1 VISRAKS
8 ARSTLI
14 GTSSGETLRG
24 LFFSDVFQVD
34 RSTLDEYGAFDVS
47 LVTDLPLFIDPFLL
61 FNSEKPEYKRVHDDI
76 IDYLRFLRDKSA
88 GGNLDAGLVKTLYSF
103 HEVSQT
109 WLGFSQTGNRG
120 LGLGVNFAR
129 GLSNNLAGIFRKFDS
144 ESVTLGSHLE
154 KLCLISNGVGRD
166 KISDFVTNLILGY
179 LASFTEQFAVQYLD
193 RERTKAFAINRSQF
207 NYATES
213 WVMHIYQ
220 LPFYQGD
227 YVLLTPKDILSK
239 DDTWINRSDVA
250 KDYKDVVDAIPDEQ
264 LRAEINNY
272 FEKMLPSRA
281 REEKGAKEHHTEQ
294 EKGQAI
300 REVTRRYPELLDYYI
315 RYKEDRGDVA
325 TSISDQD
332 VRDSEQLYLEQFGAL
347 ALSIDGLPALG
358 IPVDSFG
365 AASARVQYMKNI
377 IENNDGYRDF
387 YVDGKPVKTEADL
400 HILYKYTWFGSG
412 FDVNHEVNNG
422 RGPADFK
429 ISHGSHD
436 KTLVEFKLATNT
448 QLERNLENQLRIYE
462 AANSTKKSIEVI
474 FFFTEKGEGRVRGI
488 MDKLKLHESDSLVL
502 IDARADNKPSA
513 SVATNT

>member
-1 VISRAKS
+1 MGERFF
-8 ARSTLI
+8 
-14 GTSSGETLRG
+14 SGEYGVSREE
-24 LFFSDVFQVD
+24 
-34 RSTLDEYGAFDVS
+34 LDEYGAFDIS
-47 LVTDLPLFIDPFLL
+47 LLTDLPLFIDPFLL
-61 FNSEKPEYKRVHDDI
+61 FNSEKLEYKELHDGI
-76 IDYLRFLRDKSA
+76 IDYLRFLRDKSVGA
-88 GGNLDAGLVKTLYSF
+88 NLDAGLIKRLYSF
-103 HEVSQT
+103 HEVNQT
-109 WLGFSQTGNRG
+109 WLGFSQASNHG
-120 LGLGVNFAR
+120 LGLGVTFAR
-129 GLSNNLAGIFRKFDS
+129 ALSDNLAGIFRTFGS

-154 KLCLISNGVGRD
+154 KLCLIGNGVGRD

-179 LASFTEQFAVQYLD
+179 LASFTEEFASRYID
-193 RERTKAFAINRSQF
+193 NERTRAFAISRAKF
-207 NYATES
+207 NYGTES
-213 WVMHIYQ
+213 WVTHVYQ

-272 FEKMLPSRA
+272 FEKMLPSTS
-281 REEKGAKEHHTEQ
+281 REETHAQVQPTEQ
-294 EKGQAI
+294 EKGRAI
-300 REVTRRYPELLDYYI
+300 WGVARRYPELLDYYI

-325 TSISDQD
+325 TSVSDQD

-347 ALSIDGLPALG
+347 ALSIDRLPALD

-365 AASARVQYMKNI
+365 AALARVQYMKNI

-387 YVDGKPVKTEADL
+387 YVSGRPVKTEADL

-412 FDVNHEVNNG
+412 FDVNQEVNNG

-429 ISHGSHD
+429 ISRGSDD

-448 QLERNLENQLRIYE
+448 KLERNLQNQLRIYE

-474 FFFTEKGEGRVRGI
+474 FFFTEKGEDRVRGI
-488 MDKLKLHESDSLVL
+488 MDKLKLLESDSLVL

-513 SVATNT
+513 SVATST

>member
-1 VISRAKS
+1 MIPGANS
-8 ARSTLI
+8 ARGMLI
-14 GTSSGETLRG
+14 DTSSGEILRG
-24 LFFSDVFQVD
+24 LFFSDVFHVD

-61 FNSEKPEYKRVHDDI
+61 FNSEKLEYKELHDGI

-88 GGNLDAGLVKTLYSF
+88 GGDLDAGLVKTLYSF
-103 HEVSQT
+103 HEVNQT
-109 WLGFSQTGNRG
+109 WFGFSQAGNRG

-144 ESVTLGSHLE
+144 KSVTLGSHLE

-179 LASFTEQFAVQYLD
+179 LASFTEQFAVKYLD

-213 WVMHIYQ
+213 WVTRTFQ
-220 LPFYQGD
+220 LPIYKDD

-239 DDTWINRSDVA
+239 DGTWINRSDVA
-250 KDYKDVVDAIPDEQ
+250 KDYGDVVDAIPDEQ

-272 FEKMLPSRA
+272 FEKVLPSTP
-281 REEKGAKEHHTEQ
+281 REEKHAQKQPTEQ
-294 EKGQAI
+294 ERGKAI
-300 REVTRRYPELLDYYI
+300 WDVARRYPELLDYYI

-325 TSISDQD
+325 TSISDRD

-365 AASARVQYMKNI
+365 AASARVQYMKDI
-377 IENNDGYRDF
+377 IEKNDGYRDF
-387 YVDGKPVKTEADL
+387 YVDGRPVKTEADL
-400 HILYKYTWFGSG
+400 HILFKYTWFGSG

-448 QLERNLENQLRIYE
+448 KLEQNLQNQLPIYE
-462 AANSTKKSIEVI
+462 AANSTRKAIEVI
-474 FFFTEKGEGRVRGI
+474 FFFTEKGEQRVRGI
-488 MDKLKLHESDSLVL
+488 IDKLKLLESDSLVL

-513 SVATNT
+513 SIATST

>member
-1 VISRAKS
+1 MTSGANDLRDFPVG
-8 ARSTLI
+8 ARLE
-14 GTSSGETLRG
+14 GMARR
-24 LFFSDVFQVD
+24 LFFSEVFEVD
-34 RSTLDEYGAFDVS
+34 RTILDEYGAFDVS
-47 LVTDLPLFIDPFLL
+47 LATDLPLFIDPFLL
-61 FNSEKPEYKRVHDDI
+61 FNSEKPDYRRLHAGI
-76 IDYLRFLRDKSA
+76 IGYLRFLRDKSSGA
-88 GGNLDAGLVKTLYSF
+88 NLDVGLVNRLYSF

-120 LGLGVNFAR
+120 LGLGVDFAR
-129 GLSNNLAGIFRKFDS
+129 SLSSNLAGIFSKFDS
-144 ESVTLGSHLE
+144 ESITLGSHLE

-179 LASFTEQFAVQYLD
+179 LASFTERFAVQYLD
-193 RERTKAFAINRSQF
+193 TKRTKAFAINRSQF
-207 NYATES
+207 NYTTES
-213 WVMHIYQ
+213 WVTRVYQ
-220 LPFYQGD
+220 LPIYQNE

-250 KDYKDVVDAIPDEQ
+250 RDYDDVVDAIPDEQ

-272 FEKMLPSRA
+272 FDKVLPSTS
-281 REEKGAKEHHTEQ
+281 REETRAQKQPTEQ
-294 EKGQAI
+294 ERLKAI
-300 REVTRRYPELLDYYI
+300 WDVARHYPELLDYYI

-347 ALSIDGLPALG
+347 ALSIDGLPTSG

-422 RGPADFK
+422 RGPVDFK
-429 ISHGSHD
+429 VSYGSHD

-448 QLERNLENQLRIYE
+448 KLEQNLQNQLPIYE

-474 FFFTEKGEGRVRGI
+474 FFFTEKGEDRVRRI
-488 MDKLKLHESDSLVL
+488 MDKLKLFESDSLVL

-513 SVATNT
+513 SVATSA